1 MGGGANRFSSYGSI
15 LPRHG
20 RQSSPGSSG
29 RASQGGAG
37 QPKSARH
44 PPPCVEAAR
53 TRERLRHRIPL
64 LSTSRF
70 LLQAALRVH
79 TAAQPRGQRFSSR
92 CLLPGLRPGSR
103 TLPPPGALAPG
114 DPLSAA
120 HLYLSR
126 WPSFSFL
133 ICKVRTIIS
142 TTFTQHVTRRAKK
155 RGDPL

>member
-1 MGGGANRFSSYGSI
+1 MGGGGNRFSSFGSI

-20 RQSSPGSSG
+20 RPSSRGSSG

-70 LLQAALRVH
+70 LLQAAPRVQ
-79 TAAQPRGQRFSSR
+79 TAAQPPGPRFSSR
-92 CLLPGLRPGSR
+92 RPLPGLHPGS
-103 TLPPPGALAPG
+103 PQSAAPGALAPG
-114 DPLSAA
+114 DPLPQPTFISPGGRASVS
-120 HLYLSR
+120 LSV
-126 WPSFSFL
+126 
-133 ICKVRTIIS
+133 K
-142 TTFTQHVTRRAKK
+142 
-155 RGDPL
+155 